1 MEELTRAMPIDIDYG
16 LENEDAN
23 QGDIPLLP
31 NLSRISWSSY
41 MFYKVS
47 VIVII
52 MTQFNTLLVILIS

>member
-1 MEELTRAMPIDIDYG
+1 MKELTRTIPIDIDYG
-16 LENEDAN
+16 LEKEDAN

-31 NLSRISWSSY
+31 NLSRISWISF